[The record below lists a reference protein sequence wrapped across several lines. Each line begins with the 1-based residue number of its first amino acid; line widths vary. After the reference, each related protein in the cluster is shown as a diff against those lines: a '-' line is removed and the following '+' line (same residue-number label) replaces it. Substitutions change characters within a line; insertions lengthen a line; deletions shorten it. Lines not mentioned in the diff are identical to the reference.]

1 MQPLSMQPLS
11 IRAPSIQALFRSARA
26 AALVLALGL
35 AAHAN
40 DYVKLKNGTPIK
52 GEATSYDEATNS
64 LNFKLEDGT
73 TRTFKMDELDGR
85 SVYLV
90 NHSRVP
96 KDDAVKQIRLANLA
110 RDVGLYA
117 HAVRHYEYAAKADPS
132 KKPEI
137 EREVAVLKTKA
148 ATWAMQQV
156 RSAQAKGDK
165 AEAEKWLLKMVEK
178 VPDTPEG
185 KEAAAMLDQ
194 TYAAA
199 RAKRE
204 ADAEAKADD
213 KLKED
218 LQTGKKLYD
227 NMVAKTQK
235 GLTAKNSGGQAVNS
249 FEGAANDGE
258 RVLKELDKVT
268 KKYPDATTQA
278 TLAGYRKIVV
288 DQLIETRL
296 HLASVLT
303 VRSSYNDALSQ
314 VNQALALDPK
324 NEQAQAA
331 RVRVEQAAAERGGW
345 VW

>member
-1 MQPLSMQPLS
+1 MK
-11 IRAPSIQALFRSARA
+11 ALFRSARTA
-26 AALVLALGL
+26 AFVLALGL

-52 GEATSYDEATNS
+52 GEATKYDEATNS
-64 LNFKLEDGT
+64 LEFKLEDGS

-96 KDDAVKQIRLANLA
+96 KDDATKQIRLANLA

-156 RSAQAKGDK
+156 RNAQAKGDK

-194 TYAAA
+194 TYAEA

-204 ADAEAKADD
+204 SDAEAKATQSMKD
-213 KLKED
+213 D

-227 NMVAKTQK
+227 NMVSKTQK
-235 GLTAKNSGGQAVNS
+235 GLTAKGSGGQAINS
-249 FEGAANDGE
+249 FESAVQDGG
-258 RVLKELDKVT
+258 RVLKELDKAD
-268 KKYPDATTQA
+268 KKYTDAAAQE
-278 TLAGYRKIVV
+278 TLAGYRKVVV

-296 HLASVLT
+296 HLASAFT
-303 VRSSYNDALSQ
+303 VRSSYNDALEQ

-324 NEQAQAA
+324 NEQAQSA